1 MPFGIQDHKPVL
13 PILFLSSVLSYSR
26 QHGSSK
32 NDAAI
37 QVKCDCPTGVIISR
51 CPWWSCDHYTNGHK
65 LTSQKM
71 GHTSSVLAQIVLPD
85 GGLIPGYMGAFGE
98 WIKRWDPSPCLP
110 VSFSLSLRW
119 ILKMQ
124 KLSHVIINS
133 HRKARKAGISIISIK
148 MENPQK
154 QTEILAQW
162 SVFSSLW
169 IIELE
174 NLSQKRLTKNWSS
187 WPTRPGFL
195 GGLQGI
201 SATWPWLYLNRT
213 PVDHGCLESCW
224 QDLPWLKSKSSP
236 SLLTMLWS
244 GRLSLWWPKPS

>member
-1 MPFGIQDHKPVL
+1 MV
-13 PILFLSSVLSYSR
+13 
-26 QHGSSK
+26 GSS
-32 NDAAI
+32 
-37 QVKCDCPTGVIISR
+37 
-51 CPWWSCDHYTNGHK
+51 
-65 LTSQKM
+65 
-71 GHTSSVLAQIVLPD
+71 LATWEHLGSESKD
-85 GGLIPGYMGAFGE
+85 GSPLHVCLCL
-98 WIKRWDPSPCLP
+98 SPCL
-110 VSFSLSLRW
+110 SDKFWKYKNCHMLSSTHTEKPW
-119 ILKMQ
+119 
-124 KLSHVIINS
+124 
-133 HRKARKAGISIISIK
+133 KAGISIISIK

-213 PVDHGCLESCW
+213 PVDHCCLESCW